1 MYQSRGGLD
10 NMPSIIPS
18 YVYSLFAALIVG
30 TIVLYACSLS
40 TVNIRN
46 EAATQQLSNIDE
58 YVATQSLSLLSHT
71 TEDKQNSTLT
81 LDIPS
86 DIGNEIFWVRINND
100 SSNAWVESGFGTN
113 ATVSQTRMC
122 LPVTVVASGTFV
134 SGSGQALLECHF
146 ENNVATLTLTKE

>member
-1 MYQSRGGLD
+1 
-10 NMPSIIPS
+10 MPSIIPS

-40 TVNIRN
+40 IVNIRN